1 VKVAYYQDEPHR
13 WDEYVARN
21 PQGTIFHTMG
31 WKQVIEGTFRYRPQY
46 LVAEDNGSIMGCL
59 PLFHTKLWPFHNGL
73 MSVPFGMAAGICA
86 DNEAAGAALLEEACT
101 LTRKLGATYL
111 ELRHAYPNG
120 FQLETQDLYY
130 TFEREIF
137 GDDEKNMAAIP
148 RKQRRMVREGIK
160 AGLTSTVSRSEEDL
174 GAFYEIYAHSVRNL
188 GTPVFPHRYFQRLLR
203 EYAQRCVVLSVWHQN
218 VRTAAVLAFSYRD
231 RLMPLYGGSL
241 RHYQRHAV
249 NDFMYWELMRWGC
262 AQGLKIFDFGRSKKG
277 TGAFDFKRHWGFE
290 PRPLPYQYFLP
301 QGGAPPSVNPLNPKY
316 RYFITTWKKLPLPIT
331 KLLGPALVRM
341 FP

>member
-1 VKVAYYQDEPHR
+1 
-13 WDEYVARN
+13 
-21 PQGTIFHTMG
+21 
-31 WKQVIEGTFRYRPQY
+31 
-46 LVAEDNGSIMGCL
+46 
-59 PLFHTKLWPFHNGL
+59 

-86 DNEAAGAALLEEACT
+86 DNEMAGYALLEEACR
-101 LTRKLGATYL
+101 LTGRLGATYL
-111 ELRHAYPNG
+111 ELRHAHTNS

-174 GAFYEIYAHSVRNL
+174 KAFYEIYAHSVRNL
-188 GTPVFPHRYFQRLLR
+188 GTPVFPIRYFQQLLQ
-203 EYAQRCVVLSVWHQN
+203 EFTQQCIILSVWHEN
-218 VRTAAVLAFSYRD
+218 VRAAAVMAFSHKD
-231 RLMPLYGGSL
+231 HLMPLYGGSL
-241 RHYQRHAV
+241 RSYQRYAV
-249 NDFMYWELMRWGC
+249 NDFMYWELMRYGC

-290 PRPLPYQYFLP
+290 PRALPYQYYLP
-301 QGGAPPSVNPLNPKY
+301 SGGSIPNVNPLNPKY
-316 RYFITTWKKLPLPIT
+316 RYFIAAWKKLPLVAT
-331 KLLGPALVRM
+331 KIIGPMLLRF